1 MRNIRQLVLTAIF
14 MAIILVQVL
23 VPFLGYIPLGAV
35 VVGASVTII
44 QFTVAIGTI
53 FLGLRSGLILGLFWG
68 LIRLWQAFTTPFSVG
83 SLIFMN
89 PFTAIGASVLIAVA
103 VNLVVRPST
112 TAANVKV
119 WRLSLAGV
127 LAAFVNTGVV
137 TLITWIGFTFF
148 HIDWHQFINLGQSQH
163 FLGWFLSIIVGF
175 NGIFEV
181 IAGIIIVPIIALPLL
196 QIKQRLYK

>member
-14 MAIILVQVL
+14 MAIILLQVL

-44 QFTVAIGTI
+44 QFTVALGTI

-68 LIRLWQAFTTPFSVG
+68 LIRIWQAFTTPFSVG

-103 VNLVVRPST
+103 VSLVIKPT
-112 TAANVKV
+112 TNATNVKV
-119 WRLSLAGV
+119 WQLGLAGA
-127 LAAFVNTGVV
+127 LAALVNTGIV
-137 TLITWIGFTFF
+137 TLFTWIGFTFF
-148 HIDWHQFINLGQSQH
+148 HVDWHQFINLGQSQH

-181 IAGIIIVPIIALPLL
+181 IAGIIIVPVIAMPLL
-196 QIKQRLYK
+196 KVKQRLYK